1 MGKKKPTPLSIDFFR
16 PRRLSTGKSSYGCW
30 YAEIA
35 ISSYE
40 ERKKKVHPD
49 RV

>member
-1 MGKKKPTPLSIDFFR
+1 MGKKPTPLSIDFFR
-16 PRRLSTGKSSYGCW
+16 PRRLSTGKCSYGW
-30 YAEIA
+30 YAEIT